1 MMEWISENKDMLTLV
16 AVIASGVAAI
26 AAVIALVIPFII
38 RKLEKEEKEQE
49 LLEEYDIRKS
59 MDIFPMSH
67 EEREFYTQ
75 REILKNKLK
84 KIKK

>member
-1 MMEWISENKDMLTLV
+1 MMEWISEN
-16 AVIASGVAAI
+16 SGLLSLVAAI

-38 RKLEKEEKEQE
+38 RKLDKKEKRQE

>member
-1 MMEWISENKDMLTLV
+1 MEWINEN
-16 AVIASGVAAI
+16 SGLLSLVAAI
-26 AAVIALVIPFII
+26 AAVAGIFVPFII
-38 RKLEKEEKEQE
+38 RWLDKKEKRQE

-67 EEREFYTQ
+67 EEREFYAQ

-84 KIKK
+84 KIKKLDKE